1 MTDENTRLRSLTPD
15 QGAASTTS
23 VMAIYR
29 QLRRIAG
36 RSDYFRLADQ
46 NKPHLG
52 QSHNLP
58 LSGSDRHDFAFS
70 YGLGIPNWGLVKET
84 EVLAIELACAVISVA
99 VSA

>member
-1 MTDENTRLRSLTPD
+1 MTDENTLLRSLTPD

-52 QSHNLP
+52 EPRNLP

-70 YGLGIPNWGLVKET
+70 
-84 EVLAIELACAVISVA
+84 
-99 VSA
+99 